1 MDAFGSVV
9 SNIGTS
15 TTFVSFASTFLLQY
29 EMNSILG
36 NVRSLSYITHL
47 MMMDLNYPVSSQ
59 IFFEKV
65 FTFVTFDIIPWTE
78 EIYNYIFGW
87 INNPFS
93 PQADLVGYPS
103 CQLIENSGSITIFIV
118 LQIVLLLVYSLVARI
133 LKIGRIH
140 DYMRRKLD
148 GFLWAGCNDFLD
160 GIYLTMCFGIC
171 INASSIEFSST
182 GLWINNV
189 YACIFALIVGFGPV
203 LLAKKVSAGWKQP
216 IVTEDNLSNLSMLE
230 RGEIEEEEEVKQ
242 QTTTQIDLSHSQLDA
257 S

>member
-87 INNPFS
+87 INIPFS
-93 PQADLVGYPS
+93 PQA
-103 CQLIENSGSITIFIV
+103 E
-118 LQIVLLLVYSLVARI
+118 
-133 LKIGRIH
+133 
-140 DYMRRKLD
+140 
-148 GFLWAGCNDFLD
+148 
-160 GIYLTMCFGIC
+160 
-171 INASSIEFSST
+171 
-182 GLWINNV
+182 
-189 YACIFALIVGFGPV
+189 
-203 LLAKKVSAGWKQP
+203 
-216 IVTEDNLSNLSMLE
+216 
-230 RGEIEEEEEVKQ
+230 
-242 QTTTQIDLSHSQLDA
+242 
-257 S
+257 